1 MSNKLEEILG
11 KSIDSTKALKAE
23 ILNLRNSIK
32 DLGTDQ
38 SKLAETNTKLNAAQ
52 AEYDKLMNAG
62 KQSTD
67 FAKDSI
73 IGMEKEY
80 KNLYNTYRMLSE
92 EQRNSDFG
100 KNMAES
106 LNKLSESLNASKKE
120 VGNYKDNIGR
130 YTESAMAAFKS
141 MGMSV
146 GALEKPMQLAT
157 AASNG
162 LGKSL
167 KALIANPIGAV
178 IMAIVLAFKAL
189 QSIVERVKEAINSNE
204 EAQMKLKVAMASFQP
219 ILDGVSNAFDKLG
232 QFVVKLVEKFVDAYN
247 TIRKLGAAFT
257 DFIGITN
264 GAKDRV
270 EEQINTYTTL
280 AKAQNDYILR
290 QREVKKANAA
300 DKAKVEEL
308 RDQAA
313 STTDLNEKIRL
324 LTEAKEIQAEI
335 DQRNL
340 ELAEENLR
348 ILQEEA
354 KLTANDAEAN
364 EKLTEAEAKVSEA
377 RAAANANART
387 YSKQLT
393 TLTNVSNKYTEAL
406 KKEKEELDKVLQR
419 LEDSSKTEIQK
430 LTEKY
435 KEEKALLEKYHKDT
449 TQLTKE
455 YNDKVTEINTKAVKE
470 RKEKE
475 RQIEDNYTKSV
486 INLTSVTSKITSLGT
501 ARDDAKEKLDD
512 RAKYLKEYEGY
523 IDSIVSTTKEEFDS
537 ILAELGETLFE
548 KYNDEFG
555 TQISNITE
563 LRTEVQNYAAAYYE
577 ANNAYEEN
585 MANTAIAFAQYE
597 ALQQKKAAM
606 GEEDPFVRATM
617 EIEAEYSVL
626 QAKIDAKTKELENFT
641 GSEEERLAI
650 ETERIEAEIELEEKK
665 AQRIKELNE
674 LSREHNLQV
683 YNSTMGVVD
692 SIGQALNSFS
702 NLYKAQIEDGKLTE
716 KQVEKKKK
724 ALKAMAE
731 VQRAVGI
738 ATVIADTAA
747 GIMGIW
753 RGYAT
758 EKIANAQTAAATGP
772 AAAATLTALNIKS
785 LVSAIAN
792 TAALATSGA
801 AQLAAIQGNYI
812 SQTKSIS
819 DMGNSGGGAGASGAA
834 TPYEIDSTPYSYTR
848 QLQTY
853 EEEDEINKPI
863 YVRVTDIEDG
873 LENSRVRTAETTF

>member
-257 DFIGITN
+257 DFIGITK

-270 EEQINTYTTL
+270 EEQINVYTAL
-280 AKAQNDYILR
+280 AKAQNDYILK

-354 KLTANDAEAN
+354 KHTANNAEAN
-364 EKLTEAEAKVSEA
+364 EKLAEAEAAVSEA

-387 YSKQLT
+387 YSKQLN
-393 TLTNVSNKYTEAL
+393 TLTNVTNKYADAL

-455 YNDKVTEINTKAVKE
+455 YNDKITEINTKTVKE

-486 INLTSVTSKITSLGT
+486 INLTSTISQSASLGM
-501 ARDDAKEKLDD
+501 ARDDAKEKLDA

-555 TQISNITE
+555 TQISDIRE
-563 LRTEVQNYAAAYYE
+563 LRTEINNYTADYRT
-577 ANNAYEEN
+577 ANEAYEEN
-585 MANTAIAFAQYE
+585 IADTAIAFAQYE
-597 ALQQKKAAM
+597 ALQQKKTAM

-626 QAKIDAKTKELENFT
+626 QAKIDAKNEELKNFT
-641 GSEEERLAI
+641 GTEEEKLAI

-665 AQRIKELNE
+665 AQRIKELTE
-674 LSREHNLQV
+674 LSRERNLQL
-683 YNSTMGVVD
+683 YNSSMSVVD

-702 NLYKAQIEDGKLTE
+702 NLYKVQIEDGKLTE

-758 EKIANAQTAAATGP
+758 EKIANAQTAAAAGP
-772 AAAATLTALNIKS
+772 AAAGVLTGLNIKS
-785 LVSAIAN
+785 LISAIAN

-812 SQTKSIS
+812 SQTKSIG
-819 DMGNSGGGAGASGAA
+819 DLGNSGGGSASGAA

-853 EEEDEINKPI
+853 EEEDEINRPI
-863 YVRVTDIEDG
+863 YVKVTDIEDG
-873 LENSRVRTAETTF
+873 LEQSKVRTAETTF